1 MLTLKVPREVGCR
14 SRSTQQSCL
23 RIDHFAVTLPFGFN
37 PKYIHTVEER
47 DRDAPTTKQP
57 DHLAIMMRLSAK
69 L

>member
-1 MLTLKVPREVGCR
+1 MRLGVDPVLHN
-14 SRSTQQSCL
+14 SRCL

-57 DHLAIMMRLSAK
+57 DHLAIVMRLSAK
-69 L
+69 F